1 MCEIY
6 GTWCIAVLYSS
17 NLKVVAVYSSNIS
30 VNFYG
35 NKGIISQ
42 KMVFMKHTDN

>member
-6 GTWCIAVLYSS
+6 GMWRSEVLYSS
-17 NLKVVAVYSSNIS
+17 ILKVVAVYSSNKS

-42 KMVFMKHTDN
+42 KMAFMKHTDN